1 MILHQRPSKLL
12 KLKGSDIELFNIDY
26 EIMNQYFMAISEEK
40 TPEEKKALIR
50 KMREEMKLGNTT
62 GSG

>member
-26 EIMNQYFMAISEEK
+26 EIMNQHFMAISEEK
-40 TPEEKKALIR
+40 TPEEKKTLIQ